1 MSITVLNY
9 MDHALVS
16 RINEQAAKRAEA
28 AKQSNTD
35 DFAAALAD
43 STKALENR
51 DRKSTRLN
59 SSHMPK
65 SRMPSSA

>member
-28 AKQSNTD
+28 ANS
-35 DFAAALAD
+35 LIRMI
-43 STKALENR
+43 L
-51 DRKSTRLN
+51 RL
-59 SSHMPK
+59 
-65 SRMPSSA
+65 R